1 MYSIGGG
8 RETPNFSVLQ
18 PNERSWLAGRGRFFP
33 RDKWRSYKIPQLR
46 LIRLEGYT
54 LFLGHNFRW
63 GKGGNI
69 MLEGC
74 WPYQEKKLRSNSAVY
89 VRCLHCIGISC
100 AGRSERGLK
109 FRPTRSFPSSSSDA
123 NKTIS
128 PDISGPQGEMPIT
141 TLWRGGRV

>member
-63 GKGGNI
+63 GKGGNF

-74 WPYQEKKLRSNSAVY
+74 WPYQEKNCAATAQCTYDAFIALEFPAPAEVSAV
-89 VRCLHCIGISC
+89 S
-100 AGRSERGLK
+100 K

-141 TLWRGGRV
+141 TLWRGGGV